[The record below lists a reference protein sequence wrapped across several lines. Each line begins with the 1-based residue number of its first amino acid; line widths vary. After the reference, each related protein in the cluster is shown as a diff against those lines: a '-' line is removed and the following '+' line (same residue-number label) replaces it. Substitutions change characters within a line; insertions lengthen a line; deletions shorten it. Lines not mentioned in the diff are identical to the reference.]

1 MCHKGGTNHETYNNY
16 IIFLLYVGY
25 MLISWPNM
33 QEINKLKEQLSKQF
47 AMKTLVLQSKFLG
60 RGYYGKN
67 NLYYEVFTCEA
78 C

>member
-33 QEINKLKEQLSKQF
+33 QEINKLKEQLSK
-47 AMKTLVLQSKFLG
+47 
-60 RGYYGKN
+60 
-67 NLYYEVFTCEA
+67 
-78 C
+78 